1 MKIAILTLIGESNY
15 GNLLQSYALQ
25 TVLQR
30 LGHEVVVLNRRKK
43 SPTIQLQGI
52 RILSYVKSL
61 ISKYFLGNNDRLIVN
76 PLDEDYNPKSFCDK
90 TELQR
95 FANKYIERSKPLR
108 STLAMQVYFE
118 KARFDAVVVGSDQ
131 VWREDYVYS
140 IEEMFLSFV
149 PNDSHVK
156 RIAYAAS
163 FGIDKNYISQE
174 KIPVCI
180 ELLERFDAVSVR
192 EDYAVKICK
201 DEFGVSAQ
209 HVLDPT
215 MLLVAEDYIKIFKQ
229 NPATPKCKGNLLV
242 YVLDNDSGIINAVES
257 FAIKNNLKPFVVNDG
272 RVRGNKSY
280 SYKFPSIEY
289 WLKSFD
295 DAEYVITD
303 SFHGT
308 VFSILLHKPFICIG
322 NKDRGMS
329 RFYSLLNLFGLE
341 NRLVDVTCMNTL
353 KMNEINWN
361 SVDEILSRERK
372 KAMSFIEESI
382 SIW

>member
-149 PNDSHVK
+149 PNESHVK

-163 FGIDKNYISQE
+163 FGTDENFISQE
-174 KIPVCI
+174 KMPLCK
-180 ELLERFDAVSVR
+180 EHLKRFNVVSVR
-192 EDYAVKICK
+192 ENTAVEICR
-201 DEFGVSAQ
+201 ELFGVSAH

-215 MLLVAEDYIKIFKQ
+215 MLLTAEDYRKLVGQ
-229 NPATPKCKGNLLV
+229 NLTTLNSKGDLLV
-242 YVLDNDSGIINAVES
+242 YVLDKGEGITQAIDS
-257 FAIKNNLKPFVVNDG
+257 FANQNNLTPFEVNG
-272 RVRGNKSY
+272 VSVRGNKSY
-280 SYKFPSIEY
+280 SYKLPSIEY
-289 WLKSFD
+289 WLKGFN
-295 DAEYVITD
+295 DAKFVITD
-303 SFHGT
+303 SFHAC
-308 VFSILLHKPFICIG
+308 VFSIIFHKPFICVG
-322 NKDRGMS
+322 NIDRGMS
-329 RFYSLLNLFGLE
+329 RFHSLLKMFGLE
-341 NRLVDVTCMNTL
+341 NRLVDVSHL
-353 KMNEINWN
+353 NEFNMTAVNWD
-361 SVDEILSRERK
+361 SVNESLSRKREE
-372 KAMSFIEESI
+372 AISFLEMVLK
-382 SIW
+382 

>member
-1 MKIAILTLIGESNY
+1 MKIAILTLIGEYNY

-30 LGHEVVVLNRRKK
+30 LGHKVVVLNRRKK

-61 ISKYFLGNNDRLIVN
+61 ISRYIFGKKNRLIVN
-76 PLDEDYNPKSFCDK
+76 PFVEDYNPNSYRDK

-95 FANKYIERSKPLR
+95 FASKYIERTRPLR
-108 STLAMQVYFE
+108 STQAMQTYFE
-118 KARFDAVVVGSDQ
+118 KTGFDAVVVGSDQ

-149 PNDSHVK
+149 PNESDVK
-156 RIAYAAS
+156 RITYAAS
-163 FGIDKNYISQE
+163 FGTDKNFISKE
-174 KIPVCI
+174 KMSSCI
-180 ELLERFDAVSVR
+180 ELLTRFDAISVR
-192 EDYAVKICK
+192 EHSAVKICN

-215 MLLVAEDYIKIFKQ
+215 MLLTAEDYMKIFKP
-229 NPATPKCKGNLLV
+229 NSAISKCNGNLLV
-242 YVLDNDSGIINAVES
+242 YVLDNDNAITKGIES
-257 FAIKNNLKPFVVNDG
+257 FAIKNNLKSFVVNEG
-272 RVRGNKSY
+272 RVRGHRSY

-289 WLKSFD
+289 WLKSFN

-308 VFSILLHKPFICIG
+308 VFSILFHKPFICVG

-329 RFYSLLNLFGLE
+329 RFNSLLKMFGLE
-341 NRLVDVTCMNTL
+341 ERLVDRENL
-353 KMNEINWN
+353 KELNLSEINWD
-361 SVDEILSRERK
+361 SVDEILSLKRNE
-372 KAMSFIEESI
+372 AMSFIKI
-382 SIW
+382 ALA